1 MRNRLIAVLAL
12 LLSLCGG
19 LASSDVEARS
29 RAQAAEMAAFFHD
42 DLAPYGRWIEHPA
55 YGVVWVPESGH
66 PDWHPY
72 WDGRWVW
79 TADYGWYWH
88 SHEPYGWATYH
99 YGRWVLTSDYGWVWV
114 PDTVW
119 GPAWVEWRYG
129 GGYAGWAPMPPPE
142 RQEKKGGAVEAR
154 AWVFVPAG
162 NVTKGDMQRA
172 ASTQTTD
179 LLAATSA
186 AAGADLAATLRIRPE
201 PVTSATSAAEQ
212 ASAQANGKVAIYRP
226 PQLSGLNPSGALNF
240 DVPLDTSTDL
250 DPEAA
255 AKARAK
261 LDDAA
266 LPNKPLSG
274 SVDSAIGGTFGGEG
288 TMRAPSAS
296 SGGGGGI
303 GVGIPGAG
311 GVRLGR

>member
-1 MRNRLIAVLAL
+1 MRNRLTAAL
-12 LLSLCGG
+12 LMLILSFCGAAAPG
-19 LASSDVEARS
+19 DALARS
-29 RAQAAEMAAFFHD
+29 RAQAAEIAAFFHD
-42 DLAPYGRWIEHPA
+42 DLAPYGRWIEHPI
-55 YGVVWVPESGH
+55 YGVVWVPQSGQ

-79 TADYGWYWH
+79 TTDYGWYWH

-142 RQEKKGGAVEAR
+142 REQKGAGVEAR

-162 NVTKGDMQRA
+162 AVTKGDMQRA
-172 ASTQTTD
+172 TPAQSTD

-186 AAGADLAATLRIRPE
+186 AAGSDLAAALRIQPE
-201 PVTSATSAAEQ
+201 PVASAASAAEQ
-212 ASAQANGKVAIYRP
+212 AAAQAKGKVAIYRP
-226 PQLSGLNPSGALNF
+226 PQLSGLNPSGALKLE
-240 DVPLDTSTDL
+240 VPLDTSTEL
-250 DPEAA
+250 DPDAA
-255 AKARAK
+255 AKAQTK
-261 LDDAA
+261 LDDAV
-266 LPNKPLSG
+266 LPSKPVSG

-288 TMRAPSAS
+288 TSRAPSRS
-296 SGGGGGI
+296 SGGTGI